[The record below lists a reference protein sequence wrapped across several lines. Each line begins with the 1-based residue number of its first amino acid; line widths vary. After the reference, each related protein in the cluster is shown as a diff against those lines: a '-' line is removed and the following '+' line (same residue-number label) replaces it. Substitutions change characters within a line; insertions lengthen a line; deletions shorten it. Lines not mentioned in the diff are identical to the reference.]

1 MELTQATKNICTLV
15 QVVSD
20 FLFDEGIHDGA
31 AGAEDAIKYYDP
43 EEWRERGELY
53 GLESEL
59 IMAYDGNIMFYIM
72 NPGYSANPTSA
83 YEMHDRF
90 IDKLHEVGFW
100 VEPCTHWY
108 AAFYPVE

>member
-15 QVVSD
+15 QTVSD
-20 FLFDEGIHDGA
+20 FLHDEGVDWDPDG
-31 AGAEDAIKYYDP
+31 DP
-43 EEWRERGELY
+43 ILYFDPKEWEERGELY

-72 NPGYSANPTSA
+72 NPGYSANPTNA

-90 IDKLHEVGFW
+90 VDKLHAVGFW

-108 AAFYPVE
+108 AAFYPVD